1 MSARNNFISGLV
13 MLAVTLVFFI
23 QVFRIEE
30 DPFGH
35 GMDPDTFPFSVCIT
49 LLTLTVGFVISS
61 FFSMRKEDAEQL
73 QFELLSIFGRKII
86 NLPHELN
93 LFVGWVLPM
102 SIIAFAYLG
111 LMNLFQYLLPSIFCI
126 SATLALFGN
135 RGVKWLV
142 VIPTISMT
150 IYYIIFFGV
159 LRLSEPRGAL
169 WEYDNFY
176 IFGTL
181 RKLMGV

>member
-13 MLAVTLVFFI
+13 MLVVTLVFFI

-35 GMDPDTFPFSVCIT
+35 GMDPDTFPLSVCIT
-49 LLTLTVGFVISS
+49 LLALTVGFVISS
-61 FFSMRKEDAEQL
+61 FFVMRKENSEPMQL
-73 QFELLSIFGRKII
+73 EALTVLGRQIA

-102 SIIAFAYLG
+102 SMIAFAYLG
-111 LMNLFQYLLPSIFCI
+111 LMNLFQYLIPSILCL

-142 VIPTISMT
+142 IIPTVSMT
-150 IYYIIFFGV
+150 IYYIIFFGI